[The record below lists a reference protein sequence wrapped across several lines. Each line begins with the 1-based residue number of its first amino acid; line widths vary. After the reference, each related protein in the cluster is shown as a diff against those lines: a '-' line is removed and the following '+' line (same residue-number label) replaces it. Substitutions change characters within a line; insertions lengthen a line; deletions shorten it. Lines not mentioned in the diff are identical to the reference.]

1 MTVPGIGPIIS
12 SAMAAAVG
20 NLRAP
25 ESDGRPVLFGGGKRT
40 AWRTLAH
47 GSDLDLASDVPWGPD
62 HFVATPAAIAMFRV
76 RPGTEAIDAGV

>member
-12 SAMAAAVG
+12 SAMAAAIG

-47 GSDLDLASDVPWGPD
+47 GSDLDLA
-62 HFVATPAAIAMFRV
+62 
-76 RPGTEAIDAGV
+76 